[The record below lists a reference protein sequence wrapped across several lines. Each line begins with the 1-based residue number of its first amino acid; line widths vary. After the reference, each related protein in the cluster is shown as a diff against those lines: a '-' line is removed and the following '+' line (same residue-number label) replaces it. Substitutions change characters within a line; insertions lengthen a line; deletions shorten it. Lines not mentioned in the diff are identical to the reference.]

1 MKLIIIAN
9 RLPVRVQKGD
19 DGKIKMIRSEG
30 GLATG
35 LSSLETDVETH
46 WVGWPG
52 IFTDDPQEIAE
63 ITRQLQEMHFHP
75 VFLTDDQI
83 QNYYEGYSNSTI
95 WPLCH
100 YFYTYIEYEAR
111 YWEAYRQVNRLFCEK
126 ACEQAQSGDIIWVHD
141 YQLMLLP
148 KMLRDAKEGL
158 NIGYFHHIPFPSYEL
173 FRILPERADILN
185 GLLGADMIAFH
196 THGYMRH
203 FVSTVERVMGLQFD
217 LDKVLQGNR
226 LIQVDSL
233 PMGINY
239 QMYHNAIENPEVKK
253 NADRLRKE
261 YGNYKLILSVDRLD
275 YSKGIMHR
283 LKGFERF
290 LDDNPN
296 FHEKVSLAM
305 VVVPSRSNVVRYAK
319 LKKNIDE
326 AIGGINGRYST
337 LNWTPIHYFYHGL
350 AFEELVALYYIADI
364 ALVSPLRDGMN
375 LVAKEYV
382 ATKRDNPGV
391 LILSEMA
398 GASTELSDSLII
410 NPNDVNQISNAL
422 LTALN
427 MPEKEQ
433 IQALKRMQKVVSV
446 NTVDKWAD
454 LFLKQL
460 LAIRKKNLE
469 NDMKQITRA
478 NVARIRRSYKR
489 ASKRLIILDYDGT
502 LSPFKKKPEDAYP
515 TPDILEVLRQLASDP
530 GNKVVISSG
539 RDHATLEDWMGA
551 LPVDM
556 AAEHGAFYKEKG
568 IWHRIEEPFTW
579 NREIMDIIQ
588 SFLDKTPN
596 STLEVKE
603 TALVWHCRNVDA
615 WMASLRAQ
623 QLVNALIGP
632 CTRLNLQIMQ
642 GNKIVE
648 IKPPVFSKGSEAK
661 RLLRKDRYD
670 FILAL
675 GDDVTDED
683 TFRALPKRAHTIK
696 IGSVSE
702 RAKYYMLSQEEV
714 IPFLRKLYH

>member
-1 MKLIIIAN
+1 
-9 RLPVRVQKGD
+9 
-19 DGKIKMIRSEG
+19 
-30 GLATG
+30 
-35 LSSLETDVETH
+35 
-46 WVGWPG
+46 
-52 IFTDDPQEIAE
+52 
-63 ITRQLQEMHFHP
+63 
-75 VFLTDDQI
+75 
-83 QNYYEGYSNSTI
+83 
-95 WPLCH
+95 
-100 YFYTYIEYEAR
+100 
-111 YWEAYRQVNRLFCEK
+111 
-126 ACEQAQSGDIIWVHD
+126 
-141 YQLMLLP
+141 
-148 KMLRDAKEGL
+148 MLRDAKEGL

-398 GASTELSDSLII
+398 GAS
-410 NPNDVNQISNAL
+410 A
-422 LTALN
+422 
-427 MPEKEQ
+427 
-433 IQALKRMQKVVSV
+433 
-446 NTVDKWAD
+446 
-454 LFLKQL
+454 
-460 LAIRKKNLE
+460 
-469 NDMKQITRA
+469 
-478 NVARIRRSYKR
+478 
-489 ASKRLIILDYDGT
+489 
-502 LSPFKKKPEDAYP
+502 
-515 TPDILEVLRQLASDP
+515 
-530 GNKVVISSG
+530 
-539 RDHATLEDWMGA
+539 
-551 LPVDM
+551 
-556 AAEHGAFYKEKG
+556 
-568 IWHRIEEPFTW
+568 
-579 NREIMDIIQ
+579 
-588 SFLDKTPN
+588 
-596 STLEVKE
+596 
-603 TALVWHCRNVDA
+603 
-615 WMASLRAQ
+615 
-623 QLVNALIGP
+623 
-632 CTRLNLQIMQ
+632 
-642 GNKIVE
+642 
-648 IKPPVFSKGSEAK
+648 
-661 RLLRKDRYD
+661 
-670 FILAL
+670 
-675 GDDVTDED
+675 
-683 TFRALPKRAHTIK
+683 
-696 IGSVSE
+696 
-702 RAKYYMLSQEEV
+702 
-714 IPFLRKLYH
+714 